1 MIWSPITRMPSRG
14 LAVQKPLEVQF
25 GELKRMEKSTMS
37 GRRTLI
43 PSASSRRTHPP
54 SSLCAGVG
62 CALRGL
68 RWRLRRVPAP
78 PPRAAPRCL
87 GAPAQRERALCV
99 TIAGAHQVPVLPRVG
114 VEDRERAEAAPL
126 LAGLDD
132 GDGHAVEAAPLH
144 ARVEVARVA
153 DRPPHD
159 VEEALGEAR
168 EGAEAAPVR
177 ELARDRR
184 QQVDL
189 GRAEIDRAVERD
201 VPGEAPVDVPVAAEL
216 DGREEERD
224 GVAGARDGAQLAP
237 VGALALAVHLAPPAR
252 EVEQHELEL
261 ERAPVELLEAD
272 VRL

>member
-1 MIWSPITRMPSRG
+1 APRTATAARRSPATRREP
-14 LAVQKPLEVQF
+14 A
-25 GELKRMEKSTMS
+25 
-37 GRRTLI
+37 
-43 PSASSRRTHPP
+43 SRRDPRENAPLIHKRGGRDRSGPLP
-54 SSLCAGVG
+54 VPAARRLRLALRLAALERDELAGV
-62 CALRGL
+62 A
-68 RWRLRRVPAP
+68 
-78 PPRAAPRCL
+78 
-87 GAPAQRERALCV
+87 
-99 TIAGAHQVPVLPRVG
+99 IAGAHQAPVLPRVG
-114 VEDRERAEAAPL
+114 VENRERAEAAPL

-159 VEEALGEAR
+159 VDEALGEAR

-189 GRAEIDRAVERD
+189 GRAEVDRAVERD

-237 VGALALAVHLAPPAR
+237 VGAVALAVHLAPPAR

-261 ERAPVELLEAD
+261 ERARVELLEVD
-272 VRL
+272 VLLDPAGQAFHREERHAEEGVVAEARRE